1 MNRMNFG
8 DTRDLFTFDLVRHIM
23 KADPAF
29 DRFTFIPML
38 TGADEGARGKKSG
51 KTDLV
56 KAKKSGKAGSQ
67 NLELVAQMERLQE
80 IEDDLDYFQHI
91 RGYFNKE
98 QIPAHIVSDQKFT
111 HQDRTRYFGSISSRL
126 LKNTLIFLDPDT
138 GLEES
143 RPSEKHLLFSEV
155 KQIAD
160 RMDKN
165 SVLMI
170 YQHLPR
176 VKHDGYIRARCSRL
190 SELTGLDPLTI
201 TDNEIIFFLLA
212 KDQKLRTKVEE
223 NLERYANSYPLLTS
237 CTDD

>member
-1 MNRMNFG
+1 MNFG

-29 DRFTFIPML
+29 DSFSFIPML
-38 TGADEGARGKKSG
+38 TGADEGARGKKCG
-51 KTDLV
+51 KTDLA

-67 NLELVAQMERLQE
+67 NLDLVAQMERLQE

-98 QIPAHIVSDQKFT
+98 QILAHIVSDQKFT
-111 HQDRTRYFGSISSRL
+111 HQDRTRYFSNILPRIPKKS
-126 LKNTLIFLDPDT
+126 LIFLDPDT

-143 RPSEKHLLFSEV
+143 RPTEKHLLFAEV

-170 YQHLPR
+170 YQHFPR
-176 VKHDGYIRARCSRL
+176 VKHDGYVRERGSRL
-190 SELTGLDPLTI
+190 NELTGMDPLTI

-212 KDQKLRTKVEE
+212 KDPKLRTRVEE
-223 NLERYANSYPLLTS
+223 IIERYANSYPLLTS
-237 CTDD
+237 CCGD